1 MAELDE
7 NKKIEEHIRSV
18 LKDFTVSVTED
29 QKNFLFQKYDQIK
42 THHKNIQFHL
52 PKIIKNKTL
61 WIISGSFVLII
72 LLIYIVTLF
81 SSPSNDESSTQSI
94 SPSVDT
100 TNNQSIPHPIDT
112 TKHTPSHR
120 DTITSTSKTNTI
132 SITTPSQTNIT
143 SPTNNNKELN
153 KTTNDQNTDNS
164 KKLDTTVSQKSNTS
178 DDIVPKKKKKK
189 KKRTQENNVEDQNLP
204 ILEPKTPE
212 LNTKEEE

>member
-52 PKIIKNKTL
+52 PEIIKNKTL

-72 LLIYIVTLF
+72 LLIYIVTLY
-81 SSPSNDESSTQSI
+81 SSPSNDEPSTQSI

-100 TNNQSIPHPIDT
+100 TNNQSISHPIDT

-153 KTTNDQNTDNS
+153 KTINATNTDNS
-164 KKLDTTVSQKSNTS
+164 KKLDTTISPQKSNIS
-178 DDIVPKKKKKK
+178 NDIVPKKKKKK
-189 KKRTQENNVEDQNLP
+189 RTQESNVEDQNLP
-204 ILEPKTPE
+204 VLEPKRPE
-212 LNTKEEE
+212 FNTKEEE

>member
-18 LKDFTVSVTED
+18 LKDFTVSFTED

-52 PKIIKNKTL
+52 PEIIKNKTL

-81 SSPSNDESSTQSI
+81 SSPSNDEPSTQSI

-100 TNNQSIPHPIDT
+100 TNNQSISHPIDT
-112 TKHTPSHR
+112 TKHTPSHK
-120 DTITSTSKTNTI
+120 DTTTSTSKTNTV
-132 SITTPSQTNIT
+132 SITTPSQTNNIT

-153 KTTNDQNTDNS
+153 KTTNDNNTDNS
-164 KKLDTTVSQKSNTS
+164 KKLDTTVSKKSNTS
-178 DDIVPKKKKKK
+178 NNIVPKKKK

-204 ILEPKTPE
+204 VLEPKTPE

>member
-18 LKDFTVSVTED
+18 LKDFTISVTED

-52 PKIIKNKTL
+52 PEIIKNKTL

-81 SSPSNDESSTQSI
+81 SSPSNDDPTIQSI
-94 SPSVDT
+94 NTSVDT
-100 TNNQSIPHPIDT
+100 TNNQSISHPIDT

-120 DTITSTSKTNTI
+120 DTIPSTSKTNTI

-164 KKLDTTVSQKSNTS
+164 KKLDTTTIPKKSNTS
-178 DDIVPKKKKKK
+178 NDIVPKKKKKK
-189 KKRTQENNVEDQNLP
+189 RTQESNVEDQNLP
-204 ILEPKTPE
+204 VLEPKTPE

>member
-18 LKDFTVSVTED
+18 LKDFTVSITED

-52 PKIIKNKTL
+52 PEIIKNKTL
-61 WIISGSFVLII
+61 WIISGAFVLII
-72 LLIYIVTLF
+72 LLIYIVTLY
-81 SSPSNDESSTQSI
+81 SSPSNDKTSSQSI

-100 TNNQSIPHPIDT
+100 TNNQSISHPIDT
-112 TKHTPSHR
+112 IKHTPSHR

-143 SPTNNNKELN
+143 SLTNNNKELN
-153 KTTNDQNTDNS
+153 KITDDQNTNNS
-164 KKLDTTVSQKSNTS
+164 KKLDTTTIPQKSNTS
-178 DDIVPKKKKKK
+178 NDIVPKKKR
-189 KKRTQENNVEDQNLP
+189 KKRTQESNVEDQNLP
-204 ILEPKTPE
+204 VLEPKTPE

>member
-1 MAELDE
+1 MTELDE

-18 LKDFTVSVTED
+18 LKHFTVSVTED
-29 QKNFLFQKYDQIK
+29 QKNFLFQKYNQIK

-52 PKIIKNKTL
+52 PEIIKNKTL

-81 SSPSNDESSTQSI
+81 SSPSNYEPPTRSI
-94 SPSVDT
+94 NTSVDT
-100 TNNQSIPHPIDT
+100 TNNQSISHPIDT

-120 DTITSTSKTNTI
+120 DTILSTSKTNTI

-153 KTTNDQNTDNS
+153 KTTDDQNTDNS
-164 KKLDTTVSQKSNTS
+164 KKLDTTTIPQKSNTS
-178 DDIVPKKKKKK
+178 NDIVPKKKR

-204 ILEPKTPE
+204 VLEPKTPE

>member
-52 PKIIKNKTL
+52 PEIIKNKTL

-72 LLIYIVTLF
+72 LLIYIVTLY
-81 SSPSNDESSTQSI
+81 SSPSNDEPSTQSI

-100 TNNQSIPHPIDT
+100 TNNQSISHPIDT

-153 KTTNDQNTDNS
+153 KTINATNTDNS
-164 KKLDTTVSQKSNTS
+164 KKLDTTISPQKSNIS
-178 DDIVPKKKKKK
+178 NDIVPKKKKKK
-189 KKRTQENNVEDQNLP
+189 RTQESNVEDQNLP
-204 ILEPKTPE
+204 VLEPKTPE
-212 LNTKEEE
+212 FNTKEEE

>member
-52 PKIIKNKTL
+52 PEIIKNKTL
-61 WIISGSFVLII
+61 WIISGPFVLII

-81 SSPSNDESSTQSI
+81 SSPSNDDPPTQSI
-94 SPSVDT
+94 NTSVDT
-100 TNNQSIPHPIDT
+100 TNNQSISHPIDT

-120 DTITSTSKTNTI
+120 DTIPSTSKTNTI

-164 KKLDTTVSQKSNTS
+164 KKLDTTTIPKKSNTS
-178 DDIVPKKKKKK
+178 NDIVPKKKKKK
-189 KKRTQENNVEDQNLP
+189 RTQESNVEDQNLP
-204 ILEPKTPE
+204 VLEPKTPE

>member
-18 LKDFTVSVTED
+18 LKDFTVSFTDD

-52 PKIIKNKTL
+52 PEIIKNKTL

-72 LLIYIVTLF
+72 LLIYIVTLY
-81 SSPSNDESSTQSI
+81 SSPSNDEPSTQSI

-100 TNNQSIPHPIDT
+100 TNNQSISHPIDT
-112 TKHTPSHR
+112 TKHTTSHK

-132 SITTPSQTNIT
+132 SIITPSQTNIP

-164 KKLDTTVSQKSNTS
+164 KKLDTTTIPQKSNTS
-178 DDIVPKKKKKK
+178 NDIVPKKKKKK
-189 KKRTQENNVEDQNLP
+189 RIQESNVEDQNLP
-204 ILEPKTPE
+204 VLEPKTPE

>member
-52 PKIIKNKTL
+52 PEIIKNKTL

-72 LLIYIVTLF
+72 LLIYIVTLY
-81 SSPSNDESSTQSI
+81 SSPSNDEPSTQSI

-100 TNNQSIPHPIDT
+100 TNNQSISHPIDT

-153 KTTNDQNTDNS
+153 KTINATNTDNS
-164 KKLDTTVSQKSNTS
+164 KKLDTTISPQKSNIS
-178 DDIVPKKKKKK
+178 NDIVPKKKKKK
-189 KKRTQENNVEDQNLP
+189 RTQESNVEDQNLP
-204 ILEPKTPE
+204 VLEPKTPE

>member
-1 MAELDE
+1 MTELDE

-18 LKDFTVSVTED
+18 LKHFTVSVTED
-29 QKNFLFQKYDQIK
+29 QKNFLFQKYNQIK

-52 PKIIKNKTL
+52 PEIIKNKTL

-81 SSPSNDESSTQSI
+81 SSPSNYEPPTRSI
-94 SPSVDT
+94 NTSVDT
-100 TNNQSIPHPIDT
+100 TNNQSISHPIDT

-120 DTITSTSKTNTI
+120 DTIPSTSNTNII

-153 KTTNDQNTDNS
+153 KTTDDQNTDNS
-164 KKLDTTVSQKSNTS
+164 KKLDTTTIPQKSNTS
-178 DDIVPKKKKKK
+178 NDIVPKKKR

-204 ILEPKTPE
+204 VLEPKTPE

>member
-52 PKIIKNKTL
+52 PEIIKNKTL

-72 LLIYIVTLF
+72 LLIYIVTLY
-81 SSPSNDESSTQSI
+81 SSPSNDEPSTQSI

-100 TNNQSIPHPIDT
+100 TNNQSISHPIDT

-153 KTTNDQNTDNS
+153 KTINAPNTDNS
-164 KKLDTTVSQKSNTS
+164 KKLDTTISPQKSNIS
-178 DDIVPKKKKKK
+178 NDIVPKKKKKK
-189 KKRTQENNVEDQNLP
+189 RTQESNVEDQNLP
-204 ILEPKTPE
+204 VLEPKTPE
-212 LNTKEEE
+212 FNTKEEE

>member
-52 PKIIKNKTL
+52 PEIIKNKTL

-72 LLIYIVTLF
+72 LLIYIVTLY
-81 SSPSNDESSTQSI
+81 SSPSNDEPSTQSI

-100 TNNQSIPHPIDT
+100 TNNQSISHPIDT

-153 KTTNDQNTDNS
+153 KTINAPNTDNS
-164 KKLDTTVSQKSNTS
+164 KKLDTTISPQKSNIS
-178 DDIVPKKKKKK
+178 NDIVPKKKKKK
-189 KKRTQENNVEDQNLP
+189 RTQESNVEDQNLP
-204 ILEPKTPE
+204 VLEPKTPE